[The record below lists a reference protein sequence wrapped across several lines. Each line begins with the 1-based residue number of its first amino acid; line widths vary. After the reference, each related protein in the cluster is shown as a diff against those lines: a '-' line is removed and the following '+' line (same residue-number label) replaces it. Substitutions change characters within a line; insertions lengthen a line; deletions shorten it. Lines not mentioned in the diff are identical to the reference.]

1 MKHKGL
7 LSLAAAFVIV
17 GALFGS
23 AVFAQDSGGN
33 GFQVS
38 PVRVELTIAQGNAE
52 KAVITA
58 YNPTSQNINADVV
71 VNDFEAA
78 TDETGQPKVIFEADK
93 TAPGNSFKSLVGDLG
108 TVSIPA
114 GDKVEIPVT
123 VTVPENAS
131 PGGYYGAIRLE
142 PTVETDKNVNLSA
155 SVGTIFLVTVP
166 GDLKEALELVEFTAA
181 KGTGEENEVSTGRFF
196 VGGGEN
202 IKIVTRLKNTGNI
215 HVKPFG
221 RVQVA
226 DSKGNVVEQYEFN
239 NTEPK
244 SNVLPDSTRKFTDE
258 LNYTNFF
265 GKYTITANL
274 GYGSAGN
281 LITAKNTFY
290 VVPVWLVVVAI
301 ALLIL
306 VIVGIF
312 LLYRKLRQNRKHKV
326 NARR

>member
-1 MKHKGL
+1 MKHKII
-7 LSLAAAFVIV
+7 LSLASMLVIA
-17 GALFGS
+17 GALIGG
-23 AVFAQDSGGN
+23 AVIAQEGGN

-38 PVRVELTIAQGNAE
+38 PVRTELTIAQGSSE
-52 KAVITA
+52 KTLITA
-58 YNPTSQNINADVV
+58 YNPTSQVIDAKIV

-78 TDETGQPKVIFEADK
+78 TDETGQPRVIFEADK
-93 TAPGNSFKSLVGDLG
+93 SAPGNSFKSLVGDLG
-108 TVSIPA
+108 TVTIPA
-114 GDKVEIPVT
+114 GGKVEIPVT
-123 VTVPENAS
+123 VTVPDNAS

-142 PTVETDKNVNLSA
+142 PTTEGDKNVNLSA
-155 SVGTIFLVTVP
+155 SVGTLFLVTVP
-166 GDLKEALELVEFTAA
+166 GDLKESLELIEFTAA
-181 KGTGEENEVSTGRFF
+181 KGDTEENLSTGRFF
-196 VGGGEN
+196 IGGGEN
-202 IKIVTRLKNTGNI
+202 IKIITRLENTGNI

-226 DSKGNVVEQYEFN
+226 DSKGNIVEQYEFN
-239 NTEPK
+239 NIEPK

-258 LNYTNFF
+258 LTYSNFF

-290 VVPVWLVVVAI
+290 VVPVWLVIVAA

-306 VIVGIF
+306 VIVGVF

-326 NARR
+326 NPRRR